1 MDLPPLPPREEIA
14 SWPRYWE
21 RGARTPSVKL
31 YRRASA
37 NVWEW
42 GDPSDGYTAILHGDR
57 ISWNWHGPKDFGNT
71 IEQDVPSFV
80 AFGPDEKTTP
90 PGLPFEML
98 LQIRGRDLARWPKLL
113 EEARKLEEDQPPG

>member
-1 MDLPPLPPREEIA
+1 MPEEIA
-14 SWPRYWE
+14 RWPRYWE
-21 RGARTPSVKL
+21 HRARPPGVKL
-31 YRRASA
+31 YRRVNL

-42 GDPSDGYTAILHGDR
+42 GEPADGYTAILHGDR

-113 EEARKLEEDQPPG
+113 ETARKFESGGR